1 MTPIS
6 ASREGYNTD
15 SLGPKEGKNY
25 EFYTFPNDPP
35 QFYQEKLLK
44 ATESIEIWDPYF
56 DVASAKLF
64 EVVEQNG
71 IKINILTRYLCDK
84 QIDAYC
90 KIKEFKDAIIKALR
104 KHSVSGYHL
113 SLKCN
118 YRDDYAKIW
127 HDRYLI
133 IDNKDVYLVGTSLRE
148 VLSPKKSFGMYHVDN
163 ELDSALII
171 SKKEECF
178 NSCKND
184 INSVSTSYG
193 KKNTSDV

>member
-6 ASREGYNTD
+6 ASRERYNTD
-15 SLGPKEGKNY
+15 SLGQQEGKNY

-56 DVASAKLF
+56 DIASAKLF

-84 QIDAYC
+84 QIDASC
-90 KIKEFKDAIIKALR
+90 KIQEFKDAIIKALR
-104 KHSVSGYHL
+104 KHSVRDYHL
-113 SLKCN
+113 SIKCN
-118 YRDDYAKIW
+118 YCDFQAKVW

-133 IDNKDVYLVGTSLRE
+133 IDNKDVYLVGTSIKEMINPR
-148 VLSPKKSFGMYHVDN
+148 KSFGMYHVDN
-163 ELDSALII
+163 ELDSAFII
-171 SKKEECF
+171 SKKEECY
-178 NSCKND
+178 NSCINN
-184 INSVSTSYG
+184 INSVSTRYG
-193 KKNTSDV
+193 KRITQDV